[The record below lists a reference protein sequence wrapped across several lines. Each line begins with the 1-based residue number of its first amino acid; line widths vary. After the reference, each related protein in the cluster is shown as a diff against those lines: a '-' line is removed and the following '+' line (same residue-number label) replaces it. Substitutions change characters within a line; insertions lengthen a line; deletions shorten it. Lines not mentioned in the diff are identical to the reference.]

1 MRGRRASTEVLWPGA
16 EGAPRGCA
24 HPCAVGGLPQG
35 GCLSALTEEE
45 PETQAFCS
53 LAKVTQGLVRTE
65 VGSRIPAQPGG
76 LWVLTA
82 PAGKQVWSWGSSQS
96 SQIPTGSLV
105 ICPPPPHPS
114 ARQVAGAQIYIWRKR
129 SLKPVSDSHL
139 PGPCLQCPGVPSPEV
154 KWPDPHQ
161 GLPLRRCLPA
171 WGGVHPQGRVVAV
184 LALDARQPQ
193 ERAEGTA
200 RRWSHPRRAVSI
212 SNRALPSSQKHKPLC
227 HQNTVHEP
235 HRGVG

>member
-114 ARQVAGAQIYIWRKR
+114 ARQVAEHCPAHR
-129 SLKPVSDSHL
+129 STSPSVTRTQSTSHTEGWGDPL
-139 PGPCLQCPGVPSPEV
+139 TTWSPE
-154 KWPDPHQ
+154 
-161 GLPLRRCLPA
+161 GLWTQL
-171 WGGVHPQGRVVAV
+171 G
-184 LALDARQPQ
+184 Q
-193 ERAEGTA
+193 ECHGPEAST
-200 RRWSHPRRAVSI
+200 SVSQI
-212 SNRALPSSQKHKPLC
+212 LHL
-227 HQNTVHEP
+227 
-235 HRGVG
+235 

>member
-114 ARQVAGAQIYIWRKR
+114 AR
-129 SLKPVSDSHL
+129 
-139 PGPCLQCPGVPSPEV
+139 
-154 KWPDPHQ
+154 
-161 GLPLRRCLPA
+161 
-171 WGGVHPQGRVVAV
+171 
-184 LALDARQPQ
+184 
-193 ERAEGTA
+193 
-200 RRWSHPRRAVSI
+200 
-212 SNRALPSSQKHKPLC
+212 ALPSSQKHKPLC